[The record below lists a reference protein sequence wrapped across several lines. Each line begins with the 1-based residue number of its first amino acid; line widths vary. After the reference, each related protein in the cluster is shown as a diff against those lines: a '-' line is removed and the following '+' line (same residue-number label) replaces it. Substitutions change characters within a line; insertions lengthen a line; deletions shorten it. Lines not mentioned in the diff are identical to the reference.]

1 VAKNTQS
8 VNREWLFFDTH
19 TPRRYRLGWLSLERG
34 AEIKTYVGRPAGL
47 LRRLFGKERER
58 LSAAVGICV
67 VAGPGSFSAIRIGVL
82 YANVLARLFRLPLV
96 GVEYDATHD
105 MVALI
110 KGLEEK
116 TLPRSAYVTPLYD
129 AEPNITLPRAV

>member
-1 VAKNTQS
+1 MEV
-8 VNREWLFFDTH
+8 
-19 TPRRYRLGWLSLERG
+19 
-34 AEIKTYVGRPAGL
+34 KTYAGRPAGL
-47 LRRLFGKERER
+47 LRRLFGWERAR

-82 YANVLARLFRLPLV
+82 YANVLARLLRLPLV
-96 GVEYDATHD
+96 GVEYEATHD

-116 TLPRSAYVTPLYD
+116 TLSCSAYVTPLYD